1 MEQEY
6 KIIWLE
12 VKSPEWKIA
21 TLADDKQQ
29 YANVSINK
37 VNKKGEVFPGFDE
50 ITNAGTVKGNLWK
63 TPDGSKTY
71 LFAPKPASTGQ
82 TGAFKGQQI
91 AKAQEKKAE
100 YIATA
105 QDNKNEGI
113 KMASTIAMATNVVIA
128 ILKNEQIIDESVI
141 KGKIREWREWFVA
154 EWDNVNTAPP
164 FNS

>member
-1 MEQEY
+1 MDEKEFR
-6 KIIWLE
+6 IIWLE

-21 TLADDKQQ
+21 TLTDDTAQ

-37 VNKKGEVFPGFDE
+37 VNKKGEVFPNFDE
-50 ITNAGTVKGNLWK
+50 ISNGGSIKGNLWQSPK
-63 TPDGSKTY
+63 GAYY
-71 LFAPKPASTGQ
+71 LFAPKLAVAGQ

-113 KMASTIAMATNVVIA
+113 KIASTISMAVTIVIA
-128 ILKNEQIIDESVI
+128 TLKEEKIIDEGVI
-141 KGKIREWREWFVA
+141 KGEIAKWRRWLWFQ
-154 EWDNVNTAPP
+154 WDNVKDFPP
-164 FNS
+164 FE

>member
-1 MEQEY
+1 MEKEY
-6 KIIWLE
+6 KVIWLE
-12 VKSPEWKIA
+12 VKSPDWKVA
-21 TLADDKQQ
+21 TLSDDQQQ

-50 ITNAGTVKGNLWK
+50 ITNAGTVKGNMWQSPQGK
-63 TPDGSKTY
+63 YY
-71 LFAPKPASTGQ
+71 LFAPKLVVAGQ

-113 KMASTIAMATNVVIA
+113 KIASTISMATNVVIA
-128 ILKNEQIIDESVI
+128 TLKGEQIIDESVI
-141 KGKIREWREWFVA
+141 KGKIREWRNWFLA
-154 EWDNVNTAPP
+154 EWDSIDQAPP
-164 FNS
+164 FN